1 MIYQHLRRVTAMS
14 YGTTLS
20 IFEKGI
26 RPEWEDPALVE
37 GARFNIKTDK
47 THTSKYWEDMLLAMI
62 GEQLQEGI
70 VAGLVLNLKH

>member
-1 MIYQHLRRVTAMS
+1 MS

-37 GARFNIKTDK
+37 GARFNIKTEK
-47 THTSKYWEDMLLAMI
+47 THTSKYWEDLLLAMI
-62 GEQLQEGI
+62 GE
-70 VAGLVLNLKH
+70 

>member
-1 MIYQHLRRVTAMS
+1 MS

-37 GARFNIKTDK
+37 GARFNIKCEK

-62 GEQLQEGI
+62 GE
-70 VAGLVLNLKH
+70 